1 MSTAELVEQFWPSI
15 AVVAVVTSIC
25 VLGLMYVVY
34 RPAAS
39 TSATWT
45 TEVRD
50 MLRYLKI
57 GASIAVALCWIGALV
72 VVSDSPMVVN
82 GAINWSW
89 FSDDANLLGVIVLTI
104 IVIGLPTL
112 ATAFWIQLLRH
123 SWSGT
128 EVPELSS
135 YLLNYS
141 LWLCLIWSK
150 LFIGW

>member
-1 MSTAELVEQFWPSI
+1 MEE
-15 AVVAVVTSIC
+15 
-25 VLGLMYVVY
+25 
-34 RPAAS
+34 
-39 TSATWT
+39 
-45 TEVRD
+45 RD
-50 MLRYLKI
+50 RLRYLKI
-57 GASIAVALCWIGALV
+57 GVSIAVALCWIGALV
-72 VVSDSPMVVN
+72 VVYDSPMVAN

-89 FSDDANLLGVIVLTI
+89 FSGYANLLGVVVLTI

-112 ATAFWIQLLRH
+112 ATAFWVQLLRH

-150 LFIGW
+150 IFIGW